1 MFLMSLIV
9 KCCDF
14 AYVFNDFDSECCDF
28 ACVLMSLIVKCCDLA
43 YVFNDFDSKCCD
55 FAYVLIIFK
64 VIKNSMSSTWSASLA
79 VGLRCSSLFL
89 SARALFKKQ
98 QNDDEDEQRR

>member
-1 MFLMSLIV
+1 MSL
-9 KCCDF
+9 
-14 AYVFNDFDSECCDF
+14 
-28 ACVLMSLIVKCCDLA
+28 MVKCCDLLMFLMILIINVCDFA